1 MKRFTCALLALLMLA
16 GTIVAPT
23 PVAAS
28 GAEVTPIATSE
39 ICSCGCETKLSEIR
53 WTLWDPNNAVNSV
66 SGHYYLAEDYAQD
79 KPMDVKPNVR
89 IVLDL
94 RGHTLTQAKENIRL
108 FMIYG
113 YVAVIDTVG
122 SGRILTK
129 PGQSGGAVYVRLDTV
144 AMNEALDG
152 TFAIYNCTM
161 AQDAGTKTSANGG
174 FVFLEDNVNFK
185 AFGARFMS
193 ASVSSRGGAI
203 YGGSTSTRIEMTD
216 SSILDCYAASRGGAI
231 YAQGHVTLD
240 GCHLTGNSASYGG
253 NIALESAVSSLTV
266 KNNSIIENGVATSSK
281 YGGGNIYDH
290 SSSTVNISDSTI
302 RNGYTAHYGGNIS
315 FCNGTYTLT
324 NTTISGGVAA
334 FDGAN
339 LYLNKSAG
347 RVTIDSCN
355 ISGDFTFGSGHLTLK
370 GETKIGLNNNGLKL
384 LYGSSVITA
393 NELTDGAEIYI
404 DAQGT
409 FTGTGVNSDYF
420 KPALRTVISAAQAA
434 YEGVYPYE
442 QWALTE
448 TTQDKGYTKSL
459 AGYQWNTLY
468 GTVKAPE
475 LQSGELRYNVYLP
488 TNFDPDKE
496 YPLVVY
502 LHNSN
507 TAYNQSSLTPW
518 TSCINNTRHKMGDE
532 LLAVMGDYII
542 FAPQVPGTPTGF
554 AAGDAWS
561 NMTSEQWKLSSKDQT
576 GSSYY
581 LKAAEKK
588 MAEFI
593 KNGITLGE
601 KTATVDVQRVYLC
614 GDSMGAI
621 GAYAMLADCPTTFAG
636 VTIRAGIGDPDK
648 AYLWKDTPVRILHG
662 DQDANVPYE
671 ASTLMIEALQA
682 AGAKDAERITVV
694 GGVHDIM
701 DVTYQT
707 FDETGKNV
715 YMSWLAEQ
723 IREDAV
729 LPIVE
734 KANSKPASKDN
745 TPAGLKLLTGTQ
757 TNGSTAG
764 YCPHCG
770 QQVAWNAFTGN
781 GTAAGHYYL
790 TKDQSSTSAYQISSD
805 IVLDLD
811 GYDITSTDRA
821 FTVTN
826 SGALTL
832 LDRKG
837 GSLING
843 KGNTDGLGGVISSA
857 GTLRIY
863 KGSYTYTA
871 DEAKPLTNGGVIY
884 ATGTVNI
891 HGGFFDGSAFN
902 RTDEGCKGG
911 AIYLAEEAGSFTMS
925 AARIVG
931 GTAYTAG
938 GVYLGA
944 NNNVTVTGG
953 SVTGGTATNTA
964 GNFVLAGISAKRNGT
979 ASISGLSLTDGTAQ
993 VEGGNFY
1000 LAYYK
1005 QFPMTDCYF
1014 AGGTSQTSKGGNI
1027 YFGTC
1032 SYTTLTNTILLNGT
1046 ASMGGNIHSNS
1057 NAAVITLVDCLVT
1070 NGAAGNGGNL
1080 YLQNGLITLQGGEYS
1095 YGTAVKN
1102 GGNINNATGSR
1113 DDDCLIIAKNDSG
1126 KAPVIAKGTA
1136 TENGG
1141 NIYTNGILT
1150 LQAGTFHNGTAA
1162 SGQDIYHNSSNV
1174 SMLNIGAELTG
1185 QLSMAVASGNLG
1197 SGIFGQPIAKTS
1209 ATALNARL
1217 ILENLEGKPQ
1227 ACLSDGQLY
1236 VSSATVKTADG
1247 TEVWYKSNA
1256 DALNACPADGWI
1268 QLYSTQPLVLTKD
1281 CFVDLAGKHI
1291 EVSGNYTIYGMD
1303 TSGDDYSVS
1312 AGNIQL
1318 SGGAVAAAATDAPNG
1333 NRYIAIVDGSNVSYH
1348 RLDMQLTTVSIRPDE
1363 CGIYY
1368 SGTWGCDSA
1377 LLQQIASYGIAVSL
1391 YNMPDTQFETDETCL
1406 YTRYE
1411 GTQLTSG
1418 ETKTG
1423 VLIRNIMKETLSSFQ
1438 NNRRGTMPIY
1448 ATGYVKLANGAV
1460 YTGDKEGAEDDIA
1473 FSLRTTME
1481 RMDSL
1486 IAQDPS
1492 LFLSD
1497 TVNAARAFRAK
1508 WDNLGMENWVFDKLA
1523 DPQDDGILKIMILG
1537 SSRSVNTFR
1546 LLYEVFKDQM
1556 PDQEFV
1562 FGIMYYSG
1570 CSMTMHMNFIKNN
1583 SYVYDYYCNDSGRW
1597 KITSGVNMDTGLYA
1611 HNWDVILLQAGTGDL
1626 ANQMNLSTR
1635 NFLKDYID
1643 DRMLEPYDLWWHSTW
1658 FNSTDPELNPNGA
1671 TVDQVAQLKETNDAA
1686 RAYVLDD
1693 PMFAG
1698 HIASGTPVLYAIK
1711 ELNVPENKLFRDHT
1725 HLYDFG
1731 CLLVGYSF
1739 YAQFTG
1745 KPVTRIN
1752 LDKIPDYLRIREHV
1766 ALGDVPVT
1774 EEDKQIIIDAVAYTM
1789 QDPWAVPGAE

>member
-16 GTIVAPT
+16 GMVVAPT

-39 ICSCGCETKLSEIR
+39 ICSCGCETKLSEIH

-129 PGQSGGAVYVRLDTV
+129 PGQSGSAAYVRLDTV

-161 AQDAGTKTSANGG
+161 AQDAGTKTSSNGG

-185 AFGARFMS
+185 AFGARLMS
-193 ASVSSRGGAI
+193 ASVTSRGGAI

-240 GCHLTGNSASYGG
+240 SCHLTGNSASYGG

-315 FCNGTYTLT
+315 FGSGEYTLT

-334 FDGAN
+334 GDGAN
-339 LYLNKSAG
+339 LYCNKSAA
-347 RVTIDSCN
+347 RITIDSCN
-355 ISGDFTFGSGHLTLK
+355 ISGDFTFGSGQLTLK
-370 GETKIGLNNNGLKL
+370 GETKIGMNNNGLKL
-384 LYGSSVITA
+384 LNDSTVITA
-393 NELTDGAEIYI
+393 NELTDGAEIYM

-420 KPALRTVISAAQAA
+420 QPALRTVLS
-434 YEGVYPYE
+434 
-442 QWALTE
+442 
-448 TTQDKGYTKSL
+448 
-459 AGYQWNTLY
+459 
-468 GTVKAPE
+468 TVN
-475 LQSGELRYNVYLP
+475 G
-488 TNFDPDKE
+488 
-496 YPLVVY
+496 
-502 LHNSN
+502 
-507 TAYNQSSLTPW
+507 
-518 TSCINNTRHKMGDE
+518 C
-532 LLAVMGDYII
+532 
-542 FAPQVPGTPTGF
+542 
-554 AAGDAWS
+554 
-561 NMTSEQWKLSSKDQT
+561 
-576 GSSYY
+576 
-581 LKAAEKK
+581 LK
-588 MAEFI
+588 
-593 KNGITLGE
+593 
-601 KTATVDVQRVYLC
+601 
-614 GDSMGAI
+614 
-621 GAYAMLADCPTTFAG
+621 
-636 VTIRAGIGDPDK
+636 
-648 AYLWKDTPVRILHG
+648 
-662 DQDANVPYE
+662 
-671 ASTLMIEALQA
+671 
-682 AGAKDAERITVV
+682 
-694 GGVHDIM
+694 
-701 DVTYQT
+701 
-707 FDETGKNV
+707 
-715 YMSWLAEQ
+715 
-723 IREDAV
+723 
-729 LPIVE
+729 
-734 KANSKPASKDN
+734 
-745 TPAGLKLLTGTQ
+745 GTQ
-757 TNGSTAG
+757 TNGSVAG
-764 YCPHCG
+764 CCPHCG

-781 GTAAGHYYL
+781 GATAGHYYL
-790 TKDQSSTSAYQISSD
+790 TKDQSITSAYQISAD
-805 IVLDLD
+805 VVLDLD
-811 GYDITSTDRA
+811 GYDITSTDRV

-843 KGNTDGLGGVISSA
+843 SGNTDGLGGVISST
-857 GTLRIY
+857 GTLSIY

-931 GTAYTAG
+931 GAAYSAG
-938 GVYLGA
+938 SVYLGA
-944 NNNVTVTGG
+944 NNNVTITGG
-953 SVTGGTATNTA
+953 SITGGTATNTA
-964 GNFVLAGISAKRNGT
+964 GNLALAGVSAKRNGT

-993 VEGGNFY
+993 VEGGNFH

-1046 ASMGGNIHSNS
+1046 ASTGGNIHNNS

-1070 NGAAGNGGNL
+1070 NGSANNGGNL

-1095 YGTAVKN
+1095 YGTAFKN
-1102 GGNINNATGSR
+1102 GGNINNATGSL
-1113 DDDCLIIAKNDSG
+1113 DDDCLIIAKNQAG
-1126 KAPVIAKGTA
+1126 NAPMIVKGTA

-1150 LQAGTFHNGTAA
+1150 LQAGTIHNGTAA
-1162 SGQDIYHNSSNV
+1162 SGQDIYHNSGNV
-1174 SMLNIGAELTG
+1174 SMLNIGAD
-1185 QLSMAVASGNLG
+1185 LSGEIRMAVASGNLG
-1197 SGIFGQPIAKTS
+1197 DGIFGQPIAKTS
-1209 ATALNARL
+1209 ATALNAQL
-1217 ILENLEGKPQ
+1217 VLENLEGMPQ
-1227 ACLSDGQLY
+1227 ACLNDGQLY

-1247 TEVWYKSNA
+1247 AEVWYKSNA
-1256 DALNACPADGWI
+1256 DAMNACPADGWI

-1281 CFVDLAGKHI
+1281 CFVDLAGKSVD
-1291 EVSGNYTIYGMD
+1291 VSGNHTLYGMD
-1303 TSGDDYSVS
+1303 TSGDDYAVS
-1312 AGNIQL
+1312 AGKLRL
-1318 SGGAVAAAATDAPNG
+1318 SGGAVAAPATDAPNG
-1333 NRYIAIVDGSNVSYH
+1333 NRYIAIADGNDVSYH
-1348 RLDMQLTTVSIRPDE
+1348 RLDMQLTTVSIRPSD
-1363 CGIYY
+1363 CGVYY

-1377 LLQQIASYGIAVSL
+1377 LLQQIQSFGITVSL

-1406 YTRYE
+1406 YTSYA
-1411 GTQLTSG
+1411 GSQLTSG

-1423 VLIRNIMKETLSSFQ
+1423 VLIRNIMKKTLSSFQ
-1438 NNRRGTMPIY
+1438 NNRRGTTPIY

-1556 PDQEFV
+1556 PEQEIV
-1562 FGIMYYSG
+1562 LGIMYYSG
-1570 CSMTMHMNFIKNN
+1570 CSMTMHMNFIKDNA
-1583 SYVYDYYCNDSGRW
+1583 YVYDYYCNDSGRW
-1597 KITSGVNMDTGLYA
+1597 KIMSGVNMDTGLYA

-1745 KPVTRIN
+1745 KPVTQIN